1 MAFPDPNQGVTTYK
15 LGSKTWDWDGQKWVL
30 KSISVGL
37 PDFRSEHPVTID
49 ESNPGVVMYGY
60 DADQLTDLT

>member
-1 MAFPDPNQGVTTYK
+1 MAFPDPSQDTTYK

-37 PDFRSEHPVTID
+37 PDFRSEHPVTVD

>member
-1 MAFPDPNQGVTTYK
+1 MAFPDPNQDTTYK
-15 LGSKTWDWDGQKWVL
+15 LGSKTWEWDGQKWVL

-37 PDFRSEHPVTID
+37 PDFRSEHPVTVD

>member
-1 MAFPDPNQGVTTYK
+1 MAFPDPNNETTYT

-30 KSISVGL
+30 KSISAGL
-37 PDFRSEHPVTID
+37 PDFRSELPVTVD

>member
-37 PDFRSEHPVTID
+37 PDFRSEHPVTVD
-49 ESNPGVVMYGY
+49 ESNPCVVMYGY

>member
-1 MAFPDPNQGVTTYK
+1 MAFPDPSQDTTYK

-37 PDFRSEHPVTID
+37 PDFRSEYPVTID

-60 DADQLTDLT
+60 DADLLTDLT

>member
-1 MAFPDPNQGVTTYK
+1 MSFPDPNQNPTYK
-15 LGSKTWDWDGQKWVL
+15 LGSKTWEHDGQKWVL

>member
-1 MAFPDPNQGVTTYK
+1 MAFPDPNQDTTYK

-37 PDFRSEHPVTID
+37 PDFRSEHPVTVD

>member
-1 MAFPDPNQGVTTYK
+1 MAFPDPNQDTTYK
-15 LGSKTWDWDGQKWVL
+15 LGSKSWDWDGQKWVL

-37 PDFRSEHPVTID
+37 PDFRSEHPVTVD

>member
-1 MAFPDPNQGVTTYK
+1 MAFPDPSQDTTYK
-15 LGSKTWDWDGQKWVL
+15 LGSKSWDWDGQKWVL

-37 PDFRSEHPVTID
+37 PDFRSEHPVTVD

>member
-1 MAFPDPNQGVTTYK
+1 MAFPDPNQDTTYK

>member
-1 MAFPDPNQGVTTYK
+1 MAFPDPTQDTTYK

-37 PDFRSEHPVTID
+37 PDFRSEHPVTVD

>member
-1 MAFPDPNQGVTTYK
+1 MAFPDPTQDTTYK

-37 PDFRSEHPVTID
+37 TDFRSELPVTID

>member
-1 MAFPDPNQGVTTYK
+1 MTFPDPNQDTTYS
-15 LGSKTWDWDGQKWVL
+15 LGSKNWEWDGQKWVL

-37 PDFRSEHPVTID
+37 PDFRSEHPVTVD
-49 ESNPGVVMYGY
+49 ESSPGVVMYGY

>member
-1 MAFPDPNQGVTTYK
+1 MAFPDPSQDTTYK

-60 DADQLTDLT
+60 DADLLTDLT

>member
-1 MAFPDPNQGVTTYK
+1 MSFPDPNQDTTYK

>member
-1 MAFPDPNQGVTTYK
+1 MAFPDPNQNTTYK

>member
-1 MAFPDPNQGVTTYK
+1 MAFPDPNQNTTYK

-37 PDFRSEHPVTID
+37 PDFRSEHPVTVD

>member
-1 MAFPDPNQGVTTYK
+1 MAFPDPNQDITYK

>member
-1 MAFPDPNQGVTTYK
+1 MAFPDPNQGVTIYK
-15 LGSKTWDWDGQKWVL
+15 LGSKTWEWDGQKWVL

-37 PDFRSEHPVTID
+37 PDFRSEHPVTVD

>member
-1 MAFPDPNQGVTTYK
+1 MAFPDPSQDTTYK

>member
-1 MAFPDPNQGVTTYK
+1 MAFPDPSQDTTYK

-60 DADQLTDLT
+60 DADQLTNLT